1 MSNNG
6 SLPNSDLL
14 KNRDNLLTV
23 QEVAGILRVKE
34 FTVREWLKKNTLP
47 GYRLPS
53 GWRVKAGDL
62 LDFLEKYRQPDPTD

>member
-1 MSNNG
+1 MARNETP
-6 SLPNSDLL
+6 LPQAELL
-14 KNRDNLLTV
+14 NDRDNLLTV

-34 FTVREWLKKNTLP
+34 FTVREWLRKSTLP

-62 LDFLEKYRQPDPTD
+62 TDFLEKHRR